1 MWHALYREG
10 IVIGREHTVRLMRL
24 AGVSGKGKGRLPII
38 TRKPKCPDLRLDL
51 VGREFTASGPNKLW
65 VGWCYL
71 RAHFRRCRCKLS
83 TRRPKCAEETTGLA
97 HHRRSWL
104 AICQRCLQRAGSE
117 HGVAA
122 FTAIVSD
129 SYDNALAANVNVS
142 YKNELIHTRRWN
154 DAVEVEVATF
164 EWVNWWNESRLHQS
178 LGYRTSVEVEDTLWE
193 QDESWKII
201 ENRVNA

>member
-1 MWHALYREG
+1 MRTSGVAAASFQPGDPSALKKQQVWRTIEDHGLQY
-10 IVIGREHTVRLMRL
+10 
-24 AGVSGKGKGRLPII
+24 VSVVYNER
-38 TRKPKCPDLRLDL
+38 
-51 VGREFTASGPNKLW
+51 
-65 VGWCYL
+65 
-71 RAHFRRCRCKLS
+71 
-83 TRRPKCAEETTGLA
+83 
-97 HHRRSWL
+97 
-104 AICQRCLQRAGSE
+104 GSE

-122 FTAIVSD
+122 FTVIVSD

>member
-1 MWHALYREG
+1 MRTSGVAAANFQPGDPNALKKQQVWRTIEDHGLQY
-10 IVIGREHTVRLMRL
+10 
-24 AGVSGKGKGRLPII
+24 VSVVYNER
-38 TRKPKCPDLRLDL
+38 
-51 VGREFTASGPNKLW
+51 
-65 VGWCYL
+65 
-71 RAHFRRCRCKLS
+71 
-83 TRRPKCAEETTGLA
+83 
-97 HHRRSWL
+97 
-104 AICQRCLQRAGSE
+104 GSE